1 MKLNTQI
8 GAGITVWIA
17 LTWALTS
24 FLGVP
29 KAKLLALRI
38 IIMLLGALIGGA
50 IAWYKRRGVAK
61 TALPPGAAP
70 PDTFNDF
77 ASVLDESERKLA
89 TSPQTANFR
98 LNNLPVI
105 MLTGPPGAAKT
116 TVVLQSGLDPEL
128 LAGQVHQ
135 DGEIASTSIA
145 NIWLSSRAALVE
157 AGPAIQSDISTWQ
170 MLAKR
175 LQIGKFKSAMTRTPA
190 APRAAVVCFESDTFL
205 TAGASEGTIETA
217 KAIRSQLLQLAGS
230 LGVNLPVYVLFTKLD
245 RLAFFSDYVRTLD
258 ENEARQ
264 VLGVSID
271 AEPPK
276 VGVYGERETT
286 RLTDAFQD
294 LTVSLSNKRT
304 DLLSREGDPEAALSA
319 YEFPREFRKLRTPL
333 VKFLVELCR
342 PSQLNSGPFLRGFY
356 FCGVRPVVVE
366 EELAS
371 AEVRPVRTARSQQ
384 ASTPEATSMFSAYR
398 AAAPEAPVSR
408 SSSRNRRRV
417 PQWVFLP
424 HFFFEVVL
432 ADRSALAA
440 SSASSKTHFFRRL
453 LLLSAAGLA
462 LVWGILT
469 LLSFLNNRALVHEVQ
484 VASTAVTADSGS
496 KVPSLDS
503 LTKLDSLRQVLGR
516 LRGYERTH
524 PPLSLRW
531 GLYTGSQL
539 LPEARR
545 LYFDRF
551 HTLLFGG
558 VQNGLL
564 TTMTSWPAA
573 PAADADYGYS
583 YDTLKAYLE
592 TTSNHDK
599 ATMQFLPSVLQQHWV
614 AGQTPD
620 AQREALARR
629 QFEFYTS
636 ELIDANPYS
645 STTDAGT
652 VTKARHYLSLFA
664 GVPRVY
670 QSMLTGANQA
680 NKSIIFNQRFPGS
693 AETIVN
699 TREVPGAFSKDGF
712 NFMDAAIKD
721 PSKYVSGERWV
732 LGDQAAAA
740 VSSTPDLQKQ
750 IRAMYYADFIAAW
763 RDYLKKSSVVKYQNI
778 ADAAKKLTTLSSP
791 SSPLMALFWL
801 ASQNTAVPV
810 PEVSKAF
817 KPLYALMPPSNVD
830 QYVGPSNMAYMQSLT
845 TLQAAVDAAS
855 KLPPDQSQG
864 AIDQINTAANTALTA
879 THNTAL
885 GFGLDAEAHT
895 EATIEKLL
903 EDPIINAT
911 GFGPDPGPLNGAGA
925 DFCAKYR
932 VLSAKYP
939 FDPNSSVMATI
950 DDVNGIF
957 RPQSGSLWV
966 FYQKISKFLPKQGTS
981 YAPVPG
987 QKPILTPR
995 FVNFFNNAAHFS
1007 DAIYAN
1013 GTSQDPKLTFALTPA
1028 FSSELQTVSL
1038 TIDGQT
1044 AAFHPGSPAQQYV
1057 WPGSG
1062 GVQMTAKAGADA
1074 LYPTYAGLWGVF
1086 QFFAE
1091 ADQPAPSP
1099 QWMLKSGRNNR
1110 PVTSPITGQP
1120 IVVHFNVDM
1129 LGGPPVFQKSYFREL
1144 GCASEV
1150 AR

>member
-24 FLGVP
+24 FLGIP
-29 KAKLLALRI
+29 KAKLLAVRI

-50 IAWYKRRGVAK
+50 IAWYKKRGIPKGV
-61 TALPPGAAP
+61 LPPGVAP

-89 TSPQTANFR
+89 TSPQTVNFR

-105 MLTGPPGAAKT
+105 VLTGPPGAAKT

-145 NIWLSSRAALVE
+145 NIWLSSRAAVVE

-175 LQIGKFKSAMTRTPA
+175 LQIGKFKAAMARTPA
-190 APRAAVVCFESDTFL
+190 APRAVVVCFETETFL
-205 TAGASEGTIETA
+205 AGGTDATIETA

-230 LGVNLPVYVLFTKLD
+230 LGINLPVYVLFTKLD
-245 RLAFFSDYVRTLD
+245 RLAFFSDYVRMLD
-258 ENEARQ
+258 EREARQ

-276 VGVYGERETT
+276 VGVYGERESS

-304 DLLSREGDPEAALSA
+304 DLLSREGDPDAALSA

-333 VKFLVELCR
+333 VKFLVEMCR

-366 EELAS
+366 DELAS
-371 AEVRPVRTARSQQ
+371 AEVRPAARSRSQQ
-384 ASTPEATSMFSAYR
+384 PSAAEATSMFSAYR
-398 AAAPEAPVSR
+398 APAAEAPVAR
-408 SSSRNRRRV
+408 SSSKNRRRV

-424 HFFFEVVL
+424 HFFSEVVL

-440 SSASSKTHFFRRL
+440 SSASSKTHFVRRL

-469 LLSFLNNRALVHEVQ
+469 LLSFLNNKSLVHEVQ
-484 VASTAVTADSGS
+484 TASTAVSADTAS
-496 KVPSLDS
+496 KVPTLDS
-503 LTKLDSLRQVLGR
+503 LTKLDSLRQVLVR
-516 LRGYERTH
+516 LRDYEKTH

-564 TTMTSWPAA
+564 TGMNSWPASPA
-573 PAADADYGYS
+573 PDADYGYS

-599 ATMQFLPSVLQQHWV
+599 ATMQFLPSVLQTHWA

-620 AQREALARR
+620 PPREALARK
-629 QFEFYTS
+629 QFDFYTS

-645 STTDAGT
+645 STTDADT
-652 VTKARHYLSLFA
+652 VAKARHYLGQFA

-670 QSMLTGANQA
+670 QSMLTSANQA
-680 NKSIIFNQRFPGS
+680 SKSVIFNQRFPGS
-693 AETIVN
+693 AEVVLN

-712 NFMDAAIKD
+712 AFMDAAIKD

-732 LGDQAAAA
+732 LGDQTAAA

-763 RDYLKKSSVVKYQNI
+763 RDYLKKSSVVKYLNI

-801 ASQNTAVPV
+801 ATQNTAVPAPDV
-810 PEVSKAF
+810 AKAF

-830 QYVGPSNMAYMQSLT
+830 QYVGPTNMAYMQSLT
-845 TLQAAVDAAS
+845 TLQSAVDAAS
-855 KLPPDQSQG
+855 KLPPDQSQA
-864 AIDQINTAANTALTA
+864 AIDQVNNAATTALTA
-879 THNTAL
+879 THSTAL

-903 EDPIINAT
+903 EDPITNAS
-911 GFGPDPGPLNGAGA
+911 GFGPDPAPLNGAGA
-925 DFCAKYR
+925 EFCAKYR

-950 DDVNGIF
+950 DDVNAIF
-957 RPQSGSLWV
+957 RPQSGSLWA
-966 FYQKISKFLPKQGTS
+966 FYQKISKFLPKQGAS
-981 YAPVPG
+981 YAPVAG
-987 QKPILTPR
+987 QKPALTPR
-995 FVNFFNNAAHFS
+995 FVSFFNNAAHFS

-1013 GTSQDPKLTFALTPA
+1013 GTAQDPKLTFALAPA

-1062 GVQMTAKAGADA
+1062 GVLMSAKAGADA
-1074 LYPTYAGLWGVF
+1074 LYPQYSGLWGVF

-1099 QWMLKSGRNNR
+1099 QWMLKSGKNNR
-1110 PVTSPITGQP
+1110 PVTSPITNLP
-1120 IVVHFNVDM
+1120 IIVHFNVDM
-1129 LGGPPVFQKSYFREL
+1129 LGGPPVFQKGYFREL
-1144 GCASEV
+1144 GCVSEV
-1150 AR
+1150 AH